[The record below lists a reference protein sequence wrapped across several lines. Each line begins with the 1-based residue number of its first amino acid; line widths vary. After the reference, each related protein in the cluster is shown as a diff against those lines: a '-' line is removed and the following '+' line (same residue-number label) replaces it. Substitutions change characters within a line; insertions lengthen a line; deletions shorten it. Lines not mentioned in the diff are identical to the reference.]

1 MTEQS
6 PGDGEAVAHLSDGTH
21 HRGVFGLDGLAI
33 SASTLCLIHCLFLPI
48 AIAFLPSLADWADWG
63 DDSHRHAG
71 DRRSAQRR
79 DTAWWLAAARRA
91 MAPLLIGMA
100 GTGLLVTGLVFEGTA
115 WGTTLTVAGG
125 MTLAIAHVGNLRAT
139 RLQYLTSL

>member
-1 MTEQS
+1 
-6 PGDGEAVAHLSDGTH
+6 
-21 HRGVFGLDGLAI
+21 
-33 SASTLCLIHCLFLPI
+33 
-48 AIAFLPSLADWADWG
+48 
-63 DDSHRHAG
+63 
-71 DRRSAQRR
+71 
-79 DTAWWLAAARRA
+79 

>member
-6 PGDGEAVAHLSDGTH
+6 PGDGEAVAHLSDGKH

-63 DDSHRHAG
+63 ETIHIVMLAIAVPLSGGTLLGGWRRH
-71 DRRSAQRR
+71 
-79 DTAWWLAAARRA
+79 RA

-100 GTGLLVTGLVFEGTA
+100 GLGLLVLGLVFEGTA

>member
-63 DDSHRHAG
+63 RRFTSSCWRSPF
-71 DRRSAQRR
+71 RSA
-79 DTAWWLAAARRA
+79 
-91 MAPLLIGMA
+91 
-100 GTGLLVTGLVFEGTA
+100 EGHC
-115 WGTTLTVAGG
+115 LVAGG
-125 MTLAIAHVGNLRAT
+125 GTAPWRPC
-139 RLQYLTSL
+139 

>member
-63 DDSHRHAG
+63 ETIHIVMLAIAVPLSGGTLLGGWRRH
-71 DRRSAQRR
+71 
-79 DTAWWLAAARRA
+79 RA
-91 MAPLLIGMA
+91 MARCRRQPPSSVPPLS
-100 GTGLLVTGLVFEGTA
+100 GTA
-115 WGTTLTVAGG
+115 IAS
-125 MTLAIAHVGNLRAT
+125 MTM
-139 RLQYLTSL
+139 